1 MKNFAKAVLNK
12 NPKAFVI
19 HITSW
24 LSLMTIYLARKT
36 QVALLFIKKLKN
48 LVKYLV
54 FSNVFSEKKAL
65 MLSKI
70 TKLD

>member
-12 NPKAFVI
+12 NHKAFVM

-24 LSLMTIYLARKT
+24 LSLMIIYLARKT